1 MIQKDNFE
9 RIWIKEYWSK
19 KKDSNKTTTKIDRD
33 KMEINIDLKD
43 DDGCFENKLVTLRKL
58 WLANGKKMN
67 NTAKNFTIWIK
78 AQLKD
83 KSKFIRNDI
92 NNKEER
98 IIALLDKDDFKKKY
112 ESKLGKWK
120 VENYPF

>member
-1 MIQKDNFE
+1 
-9 RIWIKEYWSK
+9 
-19 KKDSNKTTTKIDRD
+19 
-33 KMEINIDLKD
+33 
-43 DDGCFENKLVTLRKL
+43 
-58 WLANGKKMN
+58 MN

-112 ESKLGKWK
+112 ESKLGK
-120 VENYPF
+120 